1 MLCVTSQNWFGSVSP
16 MHGHS
21 FTSLPLPSHLH
32 ISIFTWET
40 VGSYPLHISPSPMVA
55 LPFPLL
61 PLHPSNQN
69 RVSLL
74 FGTNFATLFSFLGTP
89 TRIWRSFLLP
99 LYYNIGDGYHRCN
112 GGHPNQWHHEHDASL
127 CMLSSLA
134 IISFV
139 SSYRHPLTL
148 GESLTFPMLFSH
160 SLLHI
165 MCYRWV

>member
-1 MLCVTSQNWFGSVSP
+1 MLCVTSKNWFGYVSP

-21 FTSLPLPSHLH
+21 FTSLPPPSHLH
-32 ISIFTWET
+32 IYIFTWET
-40 VGSYPLHISPSPMVA
+40 VGSYPLHISSSPMVA
-55 LPFPLL
+55 PPIPLAS
-61 PLHPSNQN
+61 PPSLKPKQSVLVVWNQFCHF
-69 RVSLL
+69 VFLL
-74 FGTNFATLFSFLGTP
+74 GHP

-112 GGHPNQWHHEHDASL
+112 GGHPNQRHHEHGTSL

-134 IISFV
+134 IISFI

-148 GESLTFPMLFSH
+148 GEPLTFPMLFSH